1 MKDEI
6 FSGLLLGD
14 DVCLSLSELSRAC
27 DVHADWVIELVDEGI
42 LEPEGRDIQHWLF
55 SGISLRRVQ
64 TCVRLKQ
71 DLELNLPGIAL
82 TLQLLDEIQTL
93 KDHLHAIDPDFNHS

>member
-42 LEPEGRDIQHWLF
+42 LEPEGRDIQHWQF
-55 SGISLRRVQ
+55 SGISLCRVQ
-64 TCVRLKQ
+64 TCVRLQ
-71 DLELNLPGIAL
+71 RDLDLNLPGLAL
-82 TLQLLDEIQTL
+82 TLQLLDEIQAL
-93 KDHLHAIDPDFNHS
+93 RNHLGVIDPDFDQS